1 MRKRISE
8 VNTKAILGLVFTL
21 GLFSL
26 AGGCENK
33 PEEAPPLVLE
43 SGDEAAEYSLTEV
56 MRGTLEETITLSC
69 YYRKNAEQ
77 EVYFPVSGKQIRKIC
92 VQEGDIV
99 KKGDL
104 LAELAIGNIEDQIDE
119 LQYRIQRNELQLSY
133 IDEDEALDIENR
145 YNSLAYMSKRT
156 EEDKED
162 YEADIQRTKDLNEQR
177 RNSYRDS
184 IEFDKKK
191 LSNLQTQL
199 AQSRVY
205 AQFDG
210 KVNKVEKGLIGSTS
224 NIEKCIMTVVD
235 DQEGYFEAQ
244 KEDMIPYLNAE
255 SYSMKV
261 MFGNG
266 RGDYELVPRERDKWG
281 EKQYFSILK
290 GDNTEALEVD
300 DKGDI
305 TVVTAK
311 KENALYLPNECI
323 RNAGDKNYVYVVT
336 EEGLRDVVWITVGLH
351 GDGVTEILDGLN
363 EGDKVIRRG

>member
-1 MRKRISE
+1 MKCRNHVKTRLI
-8 VNTKAILGLVFTL
+8 TGLML
-21 GLFSL
+21 MSALFSL
-26 AGGCENK
+26 VSCGK
-33 PEEAPPLVLE
+33 KQEEAPPVVLE

-56 MRGTLEETITLSC
+56 MKGTLEESVSLTC

-77 EVYFPVSGKQIRKIC
+77 EVYFPVSGKQIRKIY

-104 LAELAIGNIEDQIDE
+104 LAELDLGNIEDQIDE
-119 LQYRIQRNELQLSY
+119 LEYRIERNTLLLSY
-133 IDEDEALDIENR
+133 ISEDQALDEESR
-145 YNSLAYMSKRT
+145 YLSLVYMSKKE
-156 EEDKED
+156 EEDKESYD
-162 YEADIQRTKDLNEQR
+162 EDIERIRKQYEQR
-177 RNSYRDS
+177 INSYNDS

-191 LSNLQTQL
+191 LANLKTQL

-210 KVNKVEKGLIGSTS
+210 KVTRVEKGILGTTS
-224 NIEKCIMTVVD
+224 NVEKCIMTLVD
-235 DQEGYFEAQ
+235 DQEGYFVSE
-244 KEDMIPYLNAE
+244 KENMIPYLTEE
-255 SYSMKV
+255 SYSMNV

-266 RGDYELVPRERDKWG
+266 RGDYEMAPRDRENWG
-281 EKQYFSILK
+281 EKQYFSIVK
-290 GDNTEALEVD
+290 GDNIEGLEVD

-305 TVVTAK
+305 RVITSR

-336 EEGLRDVVWITVGLH
+336 DEGLRDVVWVTTGLK
-351 GDGVTEILDGLN
+351 GDGVTEIVDGLN

>member
-1 MRKRISE
+1 MGSDVSKIHMIRVAALLFS
-8 VNTKAILGLVFTL
+8 L

-43 SGDEAAEYSLTEV
+43 NGDEAAEYSLTEV
-56 MRGTLEETITLSC
+56 MRGTLEETVSIPC

-92 VQEGDIV
+92 VQEGDVV

-133 IDEDEALDIENR
+133 IDTDEELDIESR

-162 YEADIQRTKDLNEQR
+162 YDTDIQRMKDQNEQR

-191 LSNLQTQL
+191 LANLQTQL
-199 AQSRVY
+199 SQSRVY

-210 KVNKVEKGLIGSTS
+210 KVSKVEKGLIGTTS
-224 NIEKCIMTVVD
+224 NVEKCIMTVVD
-235 DQEGYFEAQ
+235 DQEGYFESQ
-244 KEDMIPYLNAE
+244 KEDMISYLNE
-255 SYSMKV
+255 DSYYMKV

-266 RGDYELVPRERDKWG
+266 RGDYELVPRDKDKWG

-305 TVVTAK
+305 TVVTAR

-336 EEGLRDVVWITVGLH
+336 EEGLRDVIWVTVGLH

>member
-1 MRKRISE
+1 MYKRSVNKRIRS
-8 VNTKAILGLVFTL
+8 VTGLML
-21 GLFSL
+21 MLSLFSL
-26 AGGCENK
+26 TTGCQDK

-56 MRGTLEETITLSC
+56 MKGTLEETISLQC

-119 LQYRIQRNELQLSY
+119 LQYRIERNELQLAY
-133 IDEDEALDIENR
+133 IDEDEKLDEESR
-145 YNSLAYMSKRT
+145 YNSLVYMSKRT
-156 EEDKED
+156 DEDVED
-162 YEADIQRTKDLNEQR
+162 YEKQLQVSRDRNEQK

-191 LSNLQTQL
+191 LAALQTEL
-199 AQSRVY
+199 SQSRVY

-210 KVNKVEKGLIGSTS
+210 KVSKVEKGLIGTTS

-235 DQEGYFEAQ
+235 DQEGYFECE
-244 KEDMIPYLNAE
+244 KEQYMSYLTAE
-255 SYSMKV
+255 SYSMTV

-266 RGDYELVPRERDKWG
+266 RGEYELVPRDRDSWG
-281 EKQYFSILK
+281 EKQYFSIKK
-290 GDNTEALEVD
+290 GDNIEGLEVD
-300 DKGDI
+300 DKGEI
-305 TVVTAK
+305 HVVTER

-336 EEGLRDVVWITVGLH
+336 EEGLRDVVWVTVGLH
-351 GDGVTEILDGLN
+351 GDGVTEILEGLQ

>member
-1 MRKRISE
+1 MSRYSAKTGIKG
-8 VNTKAILGLVFTL
+8 KAGLVLSL
-21 GLFSL
+21 GLFLL
-26 AGGCENK
+26 AAGCESK
-33 PEEAPPLVLE
+33 PEETPPLVLE

-56 MRGTLEETITLSC
+56 MKGTLEETTTLQC

-77 EVYFPVSGKQIRKIC
+77 EVYFPVSGKQIRRIC

-104 LAELAIGNIEDQIDE
+104 LAELSIGNIEDQIDE
-119 LQYRIQRNELQLSY
+119 LKYRISRNELLLSY
-133 IDEDEALDIENR
+133 IDEDEKLDIENR
-145 YNSLAYMSKRT
+145 YNSLAYMSKGT

-162 YEADIQRTKDLNEQR
+162 YEADIQRMKDQNEQK

-191 LSNLQTQL
+191 LAMLQSQL
-199 AQSRVY
+199 SQSRVY

-210 KVNKVEKGLIGSTS
+210 KVSKVEKGLIGTTS
-224 NIEKCIMTVVD
+224 NVEKCVMTVVD
-235 DQEGYFEAQ
+235 DQEGYFESQ
-244 KEDMIPYLNAE
+244 KEDMIPYLTEE

-266 RGDYELVPRERDKWG
+266 RGDYTLVPRDRSSWG
-281 EKQYFSILK
+281 EKQYFTILK

-300 DKGDI
+300 DKGDLI
-305 TVVTAK
+305 IVTAR

-323 RNAGDKNYVYVVT
+323 RNAGDKHYVYVVT
-336 EEGLRDVVWITVGLH
+336 EEGLRDVVWVTVGLH
-351 GDGVTEILDGLN
+351 GDGVTEILDGLE

>member
-1 MRKRISE
+1 MSKRPVKSKVKLRI
-8 VNTKAILGLVFTL
+8 GLMFSM
-21 GLFSL
+21 GLFLL
-26 AGGCENK
+26 ATGCEDK
-33 PEEAPPLVLE
+33 PQEAPPLVLE

-56 MRGTLEETITLSC
+56 MRGTLEETVSIPC

-77 EVYFPVSGKQIRKIC
+77 EVYFPVSGKQIRRIC

-119 LQYRIQRNELQLSY
+119 LEYRIKRNELQLAY
-133 IDEDEALDIENR
+133 IDEDEKLDEESR
-145 YNSLAYMSKRT
+145 YYSLVYMSKRS
-156 EEDKED
+156 EEDVED
-162 YEADIQRTKDLNEQR
+162 YNKQLQVSRDRNEQR

-191 LSNLQTQL
+191 LSALQTQL

-210 KVNKVEKGLIGSTS
+210 KVSSVEKGLIGTTS

-244 KEDMIPYLNAE
+244 KEDMVPYLTAE

-266 RGDYELVPRERDKWG
+266 RGDYELVPRDRDKWSD
-281 EKQYFSILK
+281 KQYFSILK
-290 GDNTEALEVD
+290 GDNTEGLEVD

-305 TVVTAK
+305 TVVTAR

-336 EEGLRDVVWITVGLH
+336 EEGLRDVVWVTVGLH
-351 GDGVTEILDGLN
+351 GDGVTEIVDGLD

>member
-1 MRKRISE
+1 MSREGAKTGIK
-8 VNTKAILGLVFTL
+8 VKAGLMLSLSFFL
-21 GLFSL
+21 L
-26 AGGCENK
+26 AGGCESK

-56 MRGTLEETITLSC
+56 MSGTLEETISIPC

-104 LAELAIGNIEDQIDE
+104 LAELALGNIEDQIDE

-133 IDEDEALDIENR
+133 IDINEELDIENR

-156 EEDKED
+156 EEDKDD
-162 YEADIQRTKDLNEQR
+162 YDADIQRMKEQNEQR

-191 LSNLQTQL
+191 LANLQTQL

-210 KVNKVEKGLIGSTS
+210 KVNKVEKGLIGTTS
-224 NIEKCIMTVVD
+224 NVEKCIMTVVD

-244 KEDMIPYLNAE
+244 KQDMIPYLTAE

-266 RGDYELVPRERDKWG
+266 RGDYELVPRDIDKWG

-305 TVVTAK
+305 TIITAR

-336 EEGLRDVVWITVGLH
+336 EEGLRDVVWVTVGLH
-351 GDGVTEILDGLN
+351 GDGVTEILEGLN